1 MEQQTQQQTA
11 PTTVATS
18 QSAVALKR
26 FQEETADMVLERV
39 NTMTETGELVLPA
52 NYHAGNAVKL
62 AWLYLQTVTD
72 RNNRPAVDVC
82 TKESICNCFLE
93 MIIKGLSV
101 AKKQCYFIVTGNQ
114 LSFWEDYRGKLMRA
128 KRDTEVAEVNAQVI
142 YEGDKFV
149 YTVDENG
156 EYQLTSHET
165 NLANIDI
172 NKIVGAYA
180 VVIRKNG
187 TRFLEVMT
195 MAQIRNS
202 WQQGAAKGTSGA
214 HTKFTDQMCKKTV
227 ISRACKI
234 ALGSAEDEDTEARP
248 DEAMA
253 ERNAAQVP
261 TQQPQQ
267 QIVDAAVEDVTELA
281 SEVVDTATGEVL
293 NAQPA
298 AHREQP
304 KKPQVKTSGTPCPL

>member
-1 MEQQTQQQTA
+1 ME
-11 PTTVATS
+11 PTNNTPQAAQPTNVPLS

-26 FQEETADMVLERV
+26 FQEETADMVLTRV
-39 NTMTETGELVLPA
+39 NAMTEAGELVLPA

-72 RNNRPAVDVC
+72 KNSRPAVDVC

-128 KRDTEVAEVNAQVI
+128 KRDTEIADVHPQVI
-142 YEGDKFV
+142 YEGDKFA
-149 YTVDENG
+149 YSVDENG
-156 EYQLTSHET
+156 QYQLESHET
-165 NLANIDI
+165 NLSNIDI

-180 VVIRKNG
+180 VVVMKDGSRHIEIMTMPQIRK
-187 TRFLEVMT
+187 
-195 MAQIRNS
+195 S
-202 WQQGAAKGTSGA
+202 WEQGAAKGQSGA
-214 HTKFTDQMCKKTV
+214 HKNFTDQMCKKTV
-227 ISRACKI
+227 IARACKVE
-234 ALGSAEDEDTEARP
+234 LGASEDDDEEARP

-253 ERNAAQVP
+253 ERDAAQLSTGAHEPLP
-261 TQQPQQ
+261 TTPY
-267 QIVDAAVEDVTELA
+267 IDVTDTA

-293 NAQPA
+293 QPEPA
-298 AHREQP
+298 PATATTKAKATGR
-304 KKPQVKTSGTPCPL
+304 KCPL